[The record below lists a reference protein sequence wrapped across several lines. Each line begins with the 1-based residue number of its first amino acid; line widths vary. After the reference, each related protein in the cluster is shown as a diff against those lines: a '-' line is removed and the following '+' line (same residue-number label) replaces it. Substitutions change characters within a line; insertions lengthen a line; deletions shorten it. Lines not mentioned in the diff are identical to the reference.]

1 MTDLIKNDPLVGS
14 NFWLELDG
22 ATVSMLSEVSG
33 LDLEI
38 EVVEVKQAS
47 QAGQYA
53 GFKTM
58 GQPKLAGELSVK
70 RMAAIDIEGDAI
82 WKWFNAIRDKGM
94 GLKSR
99 ADQRKNGSVVV
110 YDSTNAEVARW
121 NFYNAWPSKISN
133 DSFSATSTDAV
144 SETITLVI
152 ERLERKK

>member
-1 MTDLIKNDPLVGS
+1 MTDLIKTDPLVGS

-38 EVVEVKQAS
+38 EVVEVKQTS
-47 QAGQYA
+47 QNGQYA
-53 GFKTM
+53 GFKAM
-58 GQPKLAGELSVK
+58 GQSKMPGELSIK
-70 RMAAIDIEGDAI
+70 RMAAVQIDDDPI
-82 WKWFNAIRDKGM
+82 WKWFNSIREKGM
-94 GLKSR
+94 GLKDR
-99 ADQRKNGSVVV
+99 ASQRKNGSVVI

-121 NFYNAWPSKISN
+121 NFFNAWPSKISN
-133 DSFSATSTDAV
+133 DSFSATSTDPV